1 MAVEIIGRRKELL
14 ALEAFLTDVP
24 AGGQA
29 LLLEGDAGIG
39 KTALWQE
46 GLRSARERDIK
57 VLQARPSESE
67 GRLAFAALGD
77 LVAPALGPG
86 LQQLVLPQR
95 RALETALLLRESDG
109 APPEVRVLGLALLSI
124 MRRLAQEHPVLV
136 AIDDVQWLDEASAD
150 AVTFAA
156 RRLDGEPVRFLLTRR
171 PRAPAQLERALGP
184 GLQRLSAARVAWRDR
199 QGQAGVRAAPGA
211 QRRAWRGR
219 LLRLG
224 PAAPV

>member
-1 MAVEIIGRRKELL
+1 MDIALFGRDLELSVGR
-14 ALEAFLTDVP
+14 AFLAAAP
-24 AGGQA
+24 ARA
-29 LLLEGDAGIG
+29 LLVEGPAGIG
-39 KTALWQE
+39 KTAVWRALTDI
-46 GLRSARERDIK
+46 ARAD
-57 VLQARPSESE
+57 
-67 GRLAFAALGD
+67 GY
-77 LVAPALGPG
+77 
-86 LQQLVLPQR
+86 LVLESIGDAAEARLTFAGLADLLGKVADEALPQLPAPQA
-95 RALETALLLRESDG
+95 RALEVALLRADAASPGE
-109 APPEVRVLGLALLSI
+109 PLAVAAGLLSAL
-124 MRRLAQEHPVLV
+124 RALAGSRPVLV

-171 PRAPAQLERALGP
+171 PRVPAQLERALGP